1 MPNSIEMR
9 GIGLVSVP
17 MIIQTNL
24 DWVVNLDEVETERM
38 PNRKF
43 TNIRGYSVPTI
54 FGKNMDDLASRIY
67 VLVSSAVS

>member
-1 MPNSIEMR
+1 
-9 GIGLVSVP
+9 